1 MATRKKKDPGTLSGL
16 PKDYPYVTIGTHLT
30 VTEYEDGRTELTWD
44 DEALL
49 QEVRNA
55 LLKAES
61 TLPTGETNG
70 KQTRKTRKSK

>member
-44 DEALL
+44 DDALL
-49 QEVRNA
+49 SEVRA
-55 LLKAES
+55 AILKAES
-61 TLPTGETNG
+61 SMPVVV
-70 KQTRKTRKSK
+70 KKTRSKKNV